1 MQKNHSS
8 KTLMLGAIG
17 VVFGDIG
24 TSPLYTLRECFKS
37 GTGITLD
44 VNNILGI
51 LSLICWSI
59 TLVVSIKYVCFVM
72 RADNHGEGGILSLM
86 NLANLVA
93 PRQAKNTLLFL
104 GLFGASMFY
113 GDGMITP
120 AISVLSAV
128 EGMEILS
135 PHLAQYVLPVCFTI
149 LLLLFW
155 IQKHGTARV
164 GALFGPVMS
173 VWFVGIALL
182 GIVHIVA
189 NPVVLKAL
197 NPFYAGLFFYRNP
210 AVSFIIFGSVFLA
223 LTGGEALYADM
234 GHFGK
239 KPIGYAWFLC
249 VFPCLA
255 LNYLGQGALILD
267 NPKALDNPFYSLAP
281 SWALLPLVIMA
292 TIATVIA
299 SQAVISGAFSMT
311 KQAVNLGYLPHLNIV
326 HTSEKQIGQ
335 IYLPFINWSL
345 FIAVSALLF
354 LFKSSDNLASAYG
367 MAVVMTMLITTLLI
381 AFVMRYKWKWQAWK
395 ITIFLLTFGVL
406 DSLFLAANS
415 LKFIDGGWIPLV
427 FGSLI
432 FFVMTTWKKGRSL
445 LKQSLSIQNLGIHD
459 FIPALV
465 ADPMINRV
473 NGTAVFLSR
482 LEDKTPI
489 AFMHN
494 LKHNKVVHETVIFL
508 SIITEEIPFVAIE
521 DKLKVQNLGGGFYQI
536 SAHQGFK
543 ERPHVPHLLK
553 LAQRQHVLGDWQYE
567 EMDTSFF
574 TSSETILP
582 TMGSGMSVWREKIF
596 AWISINSGQAGRY
609 FSIPANRIIEVG
621 TQIQL

>member
-173 VWFVGIALL
+173 VWFMGIALL

-267 NPKALDNPFYSLAP
+267 NPKALENPFYSLAP

-354 LFKSSDNLASAYG
+354 IFKSSDNLASAYG

-432 FFVMTTWKKGRSL
+432 FFIMTTWKKGRSL

-508 SIITEEIPFVAIE
+508 SIITEEIPFVTIE